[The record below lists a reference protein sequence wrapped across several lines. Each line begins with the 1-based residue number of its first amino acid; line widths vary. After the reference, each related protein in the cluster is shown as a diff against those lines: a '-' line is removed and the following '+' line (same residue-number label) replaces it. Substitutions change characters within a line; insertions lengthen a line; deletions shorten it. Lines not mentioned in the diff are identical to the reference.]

1 MVKSLLKFY
10 GKVDYCTMEC
20 RGIIIQRLKVG
31 YLTFDEEG
39 FATILV
45 RDRMM
50 YNETR
55 RIYYSIVKC

>member
-1 MVKSLLKFY
+1 MK
-10 GKVDYCTMEC
+10 C
-20 RGIIIQRLKVG
+20 RGIIIQRLKVD

-45 RDRMM
+45 RDRIM

-55 RIYYSIVKC
+55 KIYYSIVKC